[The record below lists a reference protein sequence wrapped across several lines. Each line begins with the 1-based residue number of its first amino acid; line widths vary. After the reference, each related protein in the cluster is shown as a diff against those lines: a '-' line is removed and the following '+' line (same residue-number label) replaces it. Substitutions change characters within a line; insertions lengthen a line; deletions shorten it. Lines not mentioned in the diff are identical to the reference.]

1 MSAVGE
7 LPSHSH
13 EMPSWIWA
21 VSQNFNTGGYN
32 IPNGYTTG
40 NACTYND
47 QKNGLNGQTQ
57 RAYVTQTGDGNK
69 HNLIQPYSIAY
80 CYRRIG

>member
-1 MSAVGE
+1 
-7 LPSHSH
+7 
-13 EMPSWIWA
+13 MPSWIWA
-21 VSQNFNTGGYN
+21 VSQGFNTGGYN